1 MYTQIQ
7 RMMMILES
15 TNACHVS
22 VKGTNLALPE
32 VILLN
37 DASVSVAR
45 LWMQNLPKML

>member
-7 RMMMILES
+7 RTMMNLHS
-15 TNACHVS
+15 ANACHVS

-37 DASVSVAR
+37 GASVSVAR
-45 LWMQNLPKML
+45 LCMQNLPKMS